1 MWSGWSVTAELSSD
15 GSAIVMDPSTLA
27 APHRTGQS
35 GRVVDAL
42 TAVYVRPNGFY
53 LTSSDRTTA
62 GLWMETGNWDLVTTG
77 LPTDIGVAVLRHL
90 ESSRLDV
97 RHPGRHDF
105 TVLRAERVK
114 PLLRLA
120 GVRTW
125 RAFVISAIL
134 IQVERR
140 DAIHVISM
148 KRDGRK
154 IDGFT
159 QIAGADI
166 RLDKPSPYELGVAV
180 VEAERVA
187 REHDR
192 R

>member
-1 MWSGWSVTAELSSD
+1 VA
-15 GSAIVMDPSTLA
+15 
-27 APHRTGQS
+27 
-35 GRVVDAL
+35 DAL
-42 TAVYVRPNGFY
+42 AAVYVRPDGYFV
-53 LTSSDRTTA
+53 TSSDRTTV
-62 GLWMETGNWDLVTTG
+62 GLWMESGNWELVTTG

-97 RHPGRHDF
+97 RHPGRHEF
-105 TVLRAERVK
+105 TGLRAERVK
-114 PLLRLA
+114 PLLSLA

-140 DAIHVISM
+140 DAIHVMSM

-159 QIAGADI
+159 QIVGADI
-166 RLDKPSPYELGVAV
+166 RLDDPSPYELGVAV

-187 REHDR
+187 RKHDSR
-192 R
+192 

>member
-1 MWSGWSVTAELSSD
+1 
-15 GSAIVMDPSTLA
+15 
-27 APHRTGQS
+27 
-35 GRVVDAL
+35 
-42 TAVYVRPNGFY
+42 
-53 LTSSDRTTA
+53 
-62 GLWMETGNWDLVTTG
+62 MESGNWELVTTG
-77 LPTDIGVAVLRHL
+77 SPTDIGVAVLRHL

-105 TVLRAERVK
+105 TGLRAERVK

-159 QIAGADI
+159 QIAGADM
-166 RLDKPSPYELGVAV
+166 RLDKPSPYELGVSV
-180 VEAERVA
+180 IEAESVA
-187 REHDR
+187 REHDSR
-192 R
+192 